1 MRCFTL
7 TTATQTKIQEKIRAS
22 EDAFES
28 VTSVDADLG
37 LVETRIAEIEEQRAR
52 LDQDIREAKYDEQI
66 RDRAVA
72 IRQREADRD
81 RISSEL
87 SALNRQADSRAQL
100 AIKKSESQAKTR
112 QIGAS

>member
-1 MRCFTL
+1 M
-7 TTATQTKIQEKIRAS
+7 RAS
-22 EDAFES
+22 EDTFES
-28 VTSVDADLG
+28 VNSVDADIG

-66 RDRAVA
+66 RGKTVM

-81 RISSEL
+81 RINAEL

-100 AIKKSESQAKTR
+100 GIKRSGLQSKTSQ
-112 QIGAS
+112 IVAS

>member
-1 MRCFTL
+1 M
-7 TTATQTKIQEKIRAS
+7 RAS
-22 EDAFES
+22 EDTFES
-28 VTSVDADLG
+28 VNSVDADIG

-66 RDRAVA
+66 RGKTVM

-81 RISSEL
+81 RINAEL

-100 AIKKSESQAKTR
+100 GIKQSGLQSKTS